1 MSLTISQRR
10 VRKRQRRSPKRPCNL
25 SGRQWDYINHERAS
39 RKQNTR
45 RYRKSAQK
53 GEIHMP
59 WSLKYWRARKKKE
72 PLQKFFFHDMNI
84 RECDG
89 CHVCWKGKQ
98 CSKKDDMNNIYAK
111 IIDSD
116 IIVFGTP
123 VYWYGPTALMKC
135 FIDRFVYFNCPE
147 NRSKIRGKFAVIA
160 IPFEEENPKT
170 ADLLIKFFKLSLQYL
185 EMKLAGKIIVPGVGN
200 RGDILK
206 KAYRLEYA
214 YRTWK
219 ILPRYK

>member
-1 MSLTISQRR
+1 MKGQAANKILGVIGSP
-10 VRKRQRRSPKRPCNL
+10 RKRGNTHALVSKIL
-25 SGRQWDYINHERAS
+25 EGAEKEGAS
-39 RKQNTR
+39 T
-45 RYRKSAQK
+45 
-53 GEIHMP
+53 EI
-59 WSLKYWRARKKKE
+59 LF
-72 PLQKFFFHDMNI
+72 LNDMNI

-185 EMKLAGKIIVPGVGN
+185 EMKLVGKIIVPGVGN
-200 RGDILK
+200 KGDILK
-206 KAYRLEYA
+206 KADCLEYA
-214 YRTWK
+214 YELWK
-219 ILPRYK
+219 RLPRYK

>member
-1 MSLTISQRR
+1 MQGQAANKILGVIGSP
-10 VRKRQRRSPKRPCNL
+10 RKRGNTYALVSKIL
-25 SGRQWDYINHERAS
+25 EGAEKEGAS
-39 RKQNTR
+39 T
-45 RYRKSAQK
+45 
-53 GEIHMP
+53 EI
-59 WSLKYWRARKKKE
+59 LF
-72 PLQKFFFHDMNI
+72 LNDMNI

-147 NRSKIRGKFAVIA
+147 NRSKIRGKSAVIA

-170 ADLLIKFFKLSLQYL
+170 ADLLIKFFKKSLQYL
-185 EMKLAGKIIVPGVGN
+185 EMKLVGKIIVPGVGN

-206 KAYRLEYA
+206 KADRLEYA
-214 YRTWK
+214 YELGKR
-219 ILPRYK
+219 LPRSK